1 MIPRDKEELW
11 STLLKGMLLKGW
23 LAEGL
28 KGRLSASNGEKP
40 GRTTEEEVTANG
52 SQTMAAQ

>member
-1 MIPRDKEELW
+1 M
-11 STLLKGMLLKGW
+11 LKGMLLKGW
-23 LAEGL
+23 LAEAL
-28 KGRLSASNGEKP
+28 RQVVSDDEKP